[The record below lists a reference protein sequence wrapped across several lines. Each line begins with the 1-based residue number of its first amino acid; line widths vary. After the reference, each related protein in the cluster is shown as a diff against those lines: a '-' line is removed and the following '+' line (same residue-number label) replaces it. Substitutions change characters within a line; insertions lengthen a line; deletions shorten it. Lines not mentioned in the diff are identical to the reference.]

1 MKQSSCP
8 FHYVA
13 KGRSANRCRP
23 CNGQRNGTHRECGK
37 DSRSQPHVLAQ
48 IETLSAE
55 AAAAPPIYR
64 TTINITRGT
73 DEIGILR
80 GYWVLLLLSVCS

>member
-13 KGRSANRCRP
+13 RGRYTDRCRP
-23 CNGQRNGTHRECGK
+23 CDGQRNGTVGECGK
-37 DSRSQPHVLAQ
+37 DSRSQPHLLAQ
-48 IETLSAE
+48 TETLSAE

-64 TTINITRGT
+64 TAINITRGT

-80 GYWVLLLLSVCS
+80 FYWVPLLLSVCS